1 MSTLT
6 SEIALE
12 RDPTI
17 TKKGFALSLWRS
29 RSRFE
34 RTIFILFILT
44 LPFIRARV
52 KWDGIG
58 YYAYLRSPLIDH
70 NLQFAGDWKRPP
82 EKMYYACNACSS
94 DAKLYWNN
102 PANELLFVRLDDH
115 MYVNP
120 ITKTGHL
127 PNFYTVGP
135 AILWFPFVAPTHLAV
150 LAADHLGF
158 RIPSHGHSWPYI
170 AALSL
175 GTAFY
180 GLLGLWLSFDLAKN
194 YMEERWAFW
203 ATIGI
208 WFASSLP
215 VYMYLNPSW
224 SHTHSA
230 FCVALFLWY
239 WHKTQ
244 KNRTVKQ
251 WALLGAIA
259 GLMLDVYMA
268 NGVFFL
274 APAIDGIARLVEAW
288 RSRDLRIASKAVQH
302 ELIFA
307 ITALIAF
314 SPMLIA
320 REIVYGNPFAQG
332 FYMNVP
338 WNWKSPLLGKVLFS
352 TQHGLF
358 VWTPILLLAVLGL
371 FALYRRDRRMAGC
384 CMLMSLAFYYLISS
398 DPWWYGTL
406 SFGNRFFVSLT
417 PIFVLGLGSLF
428 SAAARLWPDS
438 RTAARRLVPVTV
450 LFILWNIGVI
460 YQWSTHMV
468 PTPGVVQ
475 WTDVLYDQFR
485 TVPGRILHD
494 VAAKFEPH
502 SQAKEQDQVGKSGV
516 PRDAQLPPGA
526 EL

>member
-1 MSTLT
+1 MSTLNGA
-6 SEIALE
+6 IGPNQ
-12 RDPTI
+12 DPANR
-17 TKKGFALSLWRS
+17 TKRAGFSFWRS
-29 RSRFE
+29 RSRAEKTLFV
-34 RTIFILFILT
+34 LFIFT

-70 NLQFAGDWKRPP
+70 NFQFAGDWNKPP
-82 EKMYYACNACSS
+82 ERMFYLCKACSS

-102 PANELLFVRLDDH
+102 PANELLFVRLDGH

-127 PNFYTVGP
+127 PNFYSVGP
-135 AILWFPFVAPTHLAV
+135 AILWFPFVAVTHLGV
-150 LAADHLGF
+150 LGADHLGF
-158 RIPSHGHSWPYI
+158 GIPPDGHSRPYI
-170 AALSL
+170 VALSL
-175 GTAFY
+175 GTAIY
-180 GLLGLWLSFDLAKN
+180 GFLGLWFAFDLAKN

-203 ATIGI
+203 ATVGI

-224 SHTHSA
+224 SHAHSV
-230 FCVALFLWY
+230 FTVALFLWY
-239 WHKTQ
+239 WH
-244 KNRTVKQ
+244 RTRTGRTAKQ
-251 WALLGAIA
+251 WAVLGAIA

-274 APAIDGIARLVEAW
+274 APAVDGIAGLAEARVKRDWRLAFKAI
-288 RSRDLRIASKAVQH
+288 RD

-307 ITALIAF
+307 LSFLIAF
-314 SPMLIA
+314 SPMLIT
-320 REIVYGNPFAQG
+320 RKIVYGNPLALG
-332 FYMNVP
+332 MYTNVR

-371 FALYRRDRRMAGC
+371 VALYRRDRRLAGC
-384 CMLMSLAFYYLISS
+384 CAAIVLAFYYLISC

-417 PIFVLGLGSLF
+417 PIFVLGLGSAF
-428 SAAARLWPDS
+428 SSAARLWPDS
-438 RTAARRLVPVTV
+438 RIAARRLIPVTV

-475 WTDVLYDQFR
+475 WTDILYDQFR
-485 TVPGRILHD
+485 TVPGAMLRE
-494 VAAKFEPH
+494 F
-502 SQAKEQDQVGKSGV
+502 V
-516 PRDAQLPPGA
+516 PYSHANGQSETSIKLPDDARL
-526 EL
+526 

>member
-1 MSTLT
+1 ML
-6 SEIALE
+6 A
-12 RDPTI
+12 
-17 TKKGFALSLWRS
+17 FWRS

-34 RTIFILFILT
+34 RVLFFLFILT

-52 KWDGIG
+52 QWDGIG
-58 YYAYLRSPLIDH
+58 YYAYLRSALIDH
-70 NLQFAGDWKRPP
+70 NLQFAGDWNKPP
-82 EKMYYACNACSS
+82 EKMFLLCRVCSS

-102 PANELLFVRLDDH
+102 PANELLYVFLDGH

-135 AILWFPFVAPTHLAV
+135 AILWLPFVATAHVAV
-150 LAADHLGF
+150 LTADHLGF
-158 RIPSHGHSWPYI
+158 HIPQDGHSWPYLV
-170 AALSL
+170 ALSAA
-175 GTAFY
+175 TALY
-180 GLLGLWLSFDLAKN
+180 GFLGLWFSFDLAKN

-203 ATIGI
+203 ATLGI

-215 VYMYLNPSW
+215 VYMYLDPSW
-224 SHTHSA
+224 SHAHSA

-239 WHKTQ
+239 WHKTRAG
-244 KNRTVKQ
+244 RTGRQ

-274 APAIDGIARLVEAW
+274 APAMDGIAGLAEARINRNPRLAFKTV
-288 RSRDLRIASKAVQH
+288 RQ

-307 ITALIAF
+307 VSAAIAF

-320 REIVYGNPFAQG
+320 REIIYGNPFAQG
-332 FYMNVP
+332 FYMHVP

-358 VWTPILLLAVLGL
+358 IWTPILLLALLGL
-371 FALYRRDRRMAGC
+371 FALWPKDSWLAAC
-384 CMLMSLAFYYLISS
+384 CLLMWVAFCYLISS

-417 PIFVLGLGSLF
+417 PVFVLGLGSAF

-438 RTAARRLVPVTV
+438 RTAARRLIPVTA
-450 LFILWNIGVI
+450 LFILWNIGLI
-460 YQWSTHMV
+460 YQWSTHLV

-475 WTDVLYDQFR
+475 WGDVLYNQFR
-485 TVPGRILHD
+485 AVPGDMLRD
-494 VAAKFEPH
+494 VSTAFLSPSRAKD
-502 SQAKEQDQVGKSGV
+502 QD
-516 PRDAQLPPGA
+516 PDNTTLPSSA
-526 EL
+526 RL